1 MGDFSHTDL
10 CWKNNTSRRTQSS
23 RFLQCV
29 DDNLLMQVVEEP
41 MRRAVL
47 LCLVL
52 RNKEGLVV
60 VVKAQGSLGCT
71 DHEVVEFR
79 ILSGRNKAVTL
90 DFKRANFVL
99 QALEGKGA
107 QEHWLT

>member
-1 MGDFSHTDL
+1 
-10 CWKNNTSRRTQSS
+10 
-23 RFLQCV
+23 
-29 DDNLLMQVVEEP
+29 

-60 VVKAQGSLGCT
+60 IVKAQGSLGCT

-79 ILSGRNKAVTL
+79 ILSGRNKSVSRIPTL

>member
-1 MGDFSHTDL
+1 MECFNHPNI
-10 CWKNNTSRRTQSS
+10 CWKSSTARHAQSRK
-23 RFLQCV
+23 FLHRV
-29 DDNLLMQVVEEP
+29 DGNSLMQVVEEP

-71 DHEVVEFR
+71 DQEVVEFR
-79 ILSGRNKAVTL
+79 ILSGRKKAVTL
-90 DFKRANFVL
+90 DIKRANFVL